1 MQGTNRV
8 SDVTNQLYYCYKFCN
23 RSAKLSQADSQKERV
38 QISRI
43 TAQEQAELVS
53 RYMKLRQEKL
63 RSDNSEEKE
72 KLNAQMIQVC
82 YTSQ

>member
-1 MQGTNRV
+1 M
-8 SDVTNQLYYCYKFCN
+8 
-23 RSAKLSQADSQKERV
+23 KLSQADSQKERV
-38 QISRI
+38 QVSRI

-82 YTSQ
+82 YASQ